1 MNVGLIF
8 GKFAPLTAGHVNFIR
23 MAVESGIDRLYLF
36 LSFDQK
42 FNNTQTPWMQDRLGL
57 TQRLLDLKSLIQDS
71 GLQHKVIVDYV
82 DESNIPGYPEGGK
95 AYAELIRAK
104 IPEGEIL
111 THAFS
116 SEPEYTEYFSEHLP
130 EVEHVVLDSERK
142 GVDISATRIRTNLRD
157 NFEYLSDQ
165 ARPRFVKRV
174 AIIGVE
180 SCVDHLTEYFDGKTW
195 KRMDEYSTGDQVLQY
210 NLDGT
215 ASLVI
220 PERYIAQ
227 PCNKM
232 YLLANSYQ
240 TWEQA
245 YTEDHDI
252 VYVTSKGKLKKTP
265 FKRVKED
272 IQFKS
277 HGFRGKLLTSFI
289 YSGELTL
296 PENNIRLAVML
307 SADGSKQKNG
317 TWRVRLLKQRKV
329 LRARELILASGYPLD
344 ERIYEDGSHNFYLP
358 SEAGFK
364 LFPDDWYELTK
375 ECKEY
380 ICEEVLYWDGTKN
393 TSTYFTT
400 EKKNAE
406 FVQYC
411 FSSTGK
417 KTRYSIDNRENKP
430 LTYSVQ
436 WCRNTKYLTLDV
448 NSFNE
453 THRKQM
459 VRDYVPTDGMCYC
472 FTVPSGML
480 VLRRNNHIFIT
491 GNCGKSTMTE
501 VLAQHYGTTS
511 TPEVGRHICEQM
523 YKGSEFLM
531 DREAYLKIAMI
542 HRIEEF
548 SNSNQAHVVHIS
560 DTTNL
565 VTHFS
570 AICAGKVSYNDGMF
584 MSLAVEEAHNFYD
597 MVLYLSPEVE
607 WVADPLRLQDTDS
620 KREYT
625 NTLLWDMVHDLYC
638 EVPVIH
644 ITGNNYENRIKQA
657 IKAID
662 KLLEEN

>member
-1 MNVGLIF
+1 MKVGLIF

-23 MAVESGIDRLYLF
+23 MAVDSGIDRLYLF

-42 FNNTQTPWMQDRLGL
+42 FNDTQTPWMQDRLGL

-82 DESNIPGYPEGGK
+82 DESNISGYPEGGK

-104 IPEGEIL
+104 IPEGEVL

-116 SEPEYTEYFSEHLP
+116 SEPEYTEYFSEHFP
-130 EVEHVVLDSERK
+130 EVEHVVLDAERT

-157 NFEYLSDQ
+157 NFDYLSDQ

-220 PERYIAQ
+220 PERYITQ
-227 PCNKM
+227 PCSKM
-232 YLLANSYQ
+232 YLLSNSYQ
-240 TWEQA
+240 AWEQA
-245 YTEDHDI
+245 YTEDHDV
-252 VYVTSKGKLKKTP
+252 VYLTSRGNLKKVP
-265 FKRVKED
+265 FKKIKED
-272 IQFKS
+272 IENKP
-277 HGFRGKLLTSFI
+277 HGFRGKLLTSFS
-289 YSGELTL
+289 YSGDLTI
-296 PENNIRLAVML
+296 PEENIRLAVML
-307 SADGSKQKNG
+307 SADGHKQKNG
-317 TWRVRLLKQRKV
+317 TWRVRILKDRKV
-329 LRARELILASGYPLD
+329 VRARELILACGYKLD
-344 ERIYEDGSHNFYLP
+344 ERVYQDGYHNFYLP
-358 SEAGFK
+358 GEAGFK
-364 LFPDDWYELTK
+364 LFPEEWYNLSE
-375 ECKEY
+375 ECKEI
-380 ICEEVLYWDGTKN
+380 ICEEVLHWDGN
-393 TSTYFTT
+393 QRTSTYFTT
-400 EKKNAE
+400 EKSNAE

-417 KTRYSIDNRENKP
+417 KTRYTIDDREGKT
-430 LTYSVQ
+430 LTYSIQ

-448 NSFNE
+448 NVFNDK
-453 THRKQM
+453 HRKQM
-459 VRDYVPTDGMCYC
+459 VREYVPTDKMCYC

-491 GNCGKSTMTE
+491 GNCGKSTMTQR
-501 VLAQHYGTTS
+501 LAQYYGTTS

-523 YKGSEFLM
+523 YNGSEFLM

-565 VTHFS
+565 ITHFS

-620 KREYT
+620 QREYT
-625 NTLLWDMVHDLYC
+625 NTLLWDMVHDLYRD
-638 EVPVIH
+638 VPVVH
-644 ITGNNYENRIKQA
+644 ITGDDYENRINQA

>member
-8 GKFAPLTAGHVNFIR
+8 GKFAPLTAGHVHFIR
-23 MAVESGIDRLYLF
+23 MAVDSGIDRLYLF

-42 FNNTQTPWMQDRLGL
+42 FNDTQTRWMQDRLGL

-116 SEPEYTEYFSEHLP
+116 SEPEYTEYFSEHFP
-130 EVEHVVLDSERK
+130 EVEHVVLDAERK

-157 NFEYLSDQ
+157 NFEYLSNQ

-180 SCVDHLTEYFDGKTW
+180 ST
-195 KRMDEYSTGDQVLQY
+195 
-210 NLDGT
+210 
-215 ASLVI
+215 
-220 PERYIAQ
+220 
-227 PCNKM
+227 
-232 YLLANSYQ
+232 
-240 TWEQA
+240 
-245 YTEDHDI
+245 
-252 VYVTSKGKLKKTP
+252 
-265 FKRVKED
+265 
-272 IQFKS
+272 
-277 HGFRGKLLTSFI
+277 
-289 YSGELTL
+289 
-296 PENNIRLAVML
+296 
-307 SADGSKQKNG
+307 
-317 TWRVRLLKQRKV
+317 
-329 LRARELILASGYPLD
+329 
-344 ERIYEDGSHNFYLP
+344 
-358 SEAGFK
+358 
-364 LFPDDWYELTK
+364 
-375 ECKEY
+375 
-380 ICEEVLYWDGTKN
+380 
-393 TSTYFTT
+393 
-400 EKKNAE
+400 
-406 FVQYC
+406 
-411 FSSTGK
+411 
-417 KTRYSIDNRENKP
+417 
-430 LTYSVQ
+430 
-436 WCRNTKYLTLDV
+436 
-448 NSFNE
+448 
-453 THRKQM
+453 
-459 VRDYVPTDGMCYC
+459 
-472 FTVPSGML
+472 
-480 VLRRNNHIFIT
+480 
-491 GNCGKSTMTE
+491 GKSTMTE

-523 YKGSEFLM
+523 YNGSEFLM

-565 VTHFS
+565 ITHFS
-570 AICAGKVSYNDGMF
+570 AICAGKVSYNDDMF

-625 NTLLWDMVHDLYC
+625 NTLLWDMVHDLYRG
-638 EVPVIH
+638 VPVVH
-644 ITGNNYENRIKQA
+644 ITGDDYENRINQA